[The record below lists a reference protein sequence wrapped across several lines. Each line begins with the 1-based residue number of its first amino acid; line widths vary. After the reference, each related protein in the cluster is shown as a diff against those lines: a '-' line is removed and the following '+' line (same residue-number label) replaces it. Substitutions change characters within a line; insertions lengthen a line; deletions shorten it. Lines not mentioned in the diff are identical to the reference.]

1 MSPPITLAEAEVF
14 ERFHD
19 AVFVRDM
26 EGNIHFWNAASAAL
40 YGWPSHT
47 ALGANARTLLQCRH
61 EKENYDS
68 VDSRLLADGYW
79 EGELSRLTGTGSR
92 RLVNARWSLRRDAD
106 GNPIGV
112 LETGYD
118 ISSAKAT
125 EQHLKASEYRYRN
138 LFQAMA
144 ASFWELDFTAVGPK
158 IRALLDAGVRDL
170 EAHFLAHPEVV
181 RDLMQCTQVVDLND
195 HSVRL
200 FGRGD
205 RTEMLGTIDRYW
217 PDESIQVYARCV
229 VKSLAGLPNNIEVTR
244 LRTLQEK
251 EFECLFTACFSKEN
265 IARGVILIGII
276 DLSELVAARH
286 ALEVMQTELAHAA
299 RISILGELSASITHE
314 INQPLTSIST
324 YAQAALR
331 WLKRPEPDLKEV
343 ENALLQIVD
352 EAQRTDDVIKRIRSM
367 ALRRPA
373 QESDLAINEVVQDS
387 LQFTSH
393 ELRRHSV
400 RLTTDL
406 AASLPL
412 VRADRV
418 LMQQVIVNLVMNAA
432 QAMASAGSSIREL
445 VIKSESLN
453 AGEVRLE
460 VWDSGPGIAQGLEGK
475 LFESF
480 FTTKATGMGMGLPI
494 CRSIVEAAGGLIQL
508 ANREDGRRGAK
519 VMFTLPTL
527 PELLISGQSPRAL
540 SNA

>member
-1 MSPPITLAEAEVF
+1 MTPPISPAEADVF

-26 EGNIHFWNAASAAL
+26 EGNIRFWNSASSAL
-40 YGWPSHT
+40 YGWPSHS

-68 VDSRLLADGYW
+68 VDALLLEHGYW

-92 RLVNARWSLRRDAD
+92 RLVNARWSLRRDEN
-106 GNPIGV
+106 GHPIGV
-112 LETGYD
+112 LETGHD
-118 ISSAKAT
+118 ISSAKET
-125 EQHLKASEYRYRN
+125 ELHLKASEYRYRN

-181 RDLMQCTQVVDLND
+181 RDFMQNTQVVDLND

-244 LRTLQEK
+244 LRTLEEK

-276 DLSELVAARH
+276 DLSELVEARH
-286 ALEVMQTELAHAA
+286 ALEIMQTELAHVA

-324 YAQAALR
+324 YAQAGLR
-331 WLKRPEPDLKEV
+331 WLQRPQPDLREV

-352 EAQRTDDVIKRIRSM
+352 EAQRTNDVISRIRSM

-373 QESDLAINEVVQDS
+373 QETDLALNEVIQDS
-387 LQFTSH
+387 LQFTDH
-393 ELRRHSV
+393 ELRKNSV

-406 AASLPL
+406 AISLPP

-432 QAMASAGSSIREL
+432 QAMACANSSTREL
-445 VIKSESLN
+445 IVRSEVLADN
-453 AGEVRLE
+453 EVRLE
-460 VWDSGPGIAQGLEGK
+460 VLDSGPGIAPGLEGK
-475 LFESF
+475 LFDSF

-494 CRSIVEAAGGLIQL
+494 CRSIVEAAGGLIHL
-508 ANREDGRRGAK
+508 TNRDDGKGGAR
-519 VMFTLPTL
+519 VAFTLPAL
-527 PELLISGQSPRAL
+527 PHSSALGRGFPNASP
-540 SNA
+540 

>member
-1 MSPPITLAEAEVF
+1 MTPPISLAEAEVF

-26 EGNIHFWNAASAAL
+26 EGNIHFWNSASAAL
-40 YGWPSHT
+40 YGWPLHA
-47 ALGANARTLLQCRH
+47 ALGAHARTLLQCRH
-61 EKENYDS
+61 EKESYDT
-68 VDSRLLADGYW
+68 VDTKLLDDGYW
-79 EGELSRLTGTGSR
+79 EGELSRLTGAGSR
-92 RLVNARWSLRRDAD
+92 RLVNARWSLRRDAA
-106 GNPIGV
+106 GEPIGI

-118 ISSAKAT
+118 ISSAKET
-125 EQHLKASEYRYRN
+125 ELHLKASEYRYRN

-158 IRALLDAGVRDL
+158 IRALLDTGVRDL

-181 RDLMQCTQVVDLND
+181 RDFMRSTQVVDLND

-244 LRTLQEK
+244 LRTLEEK

-331 WLKRPEPDLKEV
+331 WLQRPEPDLREV

-352 EAQRTDDVIKRIRSM
+352 EAQRTDDVITRIRSM

-393 ELRRHSV
+393 ELRKHSV
-400 RLTTDL
+400 RLTIDL
-406 AASLPL
+406 ASSLPL
-412 VRADRV
+412 IRADRV

-432 QAMASAGSSIREL
+432 QAMASAGSSRREL
-445 VIKSESLN
+445 VIRSESVSTS
-453 AGEVRLE
+453 EVRLE
-460 VWDSGPGIAQGLEGK
+460 VLDSGPGIARELEGK

-480 FTTKATGMGMGLPI
+480 FTTKSTGMGMGLPI

-508 ANREDGRRGAK
+508 ANREDGKRGAK
-519 VMFTLPTL
+519 VTFTLPTL
-527 PELLISGQSPRAL
+527 PTSLAL
-540 SNA
+540 R